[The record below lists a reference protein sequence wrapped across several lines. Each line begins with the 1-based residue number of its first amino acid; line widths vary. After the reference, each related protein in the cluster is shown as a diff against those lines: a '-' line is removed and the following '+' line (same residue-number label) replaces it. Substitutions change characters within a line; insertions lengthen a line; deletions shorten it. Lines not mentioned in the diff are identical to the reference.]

1 MLDLVNLIEKMRV
14 RMGLVDNLVMELVS
28 HTCHHTT
35 PLYPNITTYLLSTG
49 DNFANTAQTNSQT
62 DTVQHNRHL
71 SPATNR
77 SNIPNIAPIITDNL
91 NLFILYNFSYHVPK
105 HFVFHLINVQNE
117 MQNFFYQHPEH
128 KYPQYS

>member
-1 MLDLVNLIEKMRV
+1 MLERV
-14 RMGLVDNLVMELVS
+14 KVVGKAVFNLVMKLVS

-35 PLYPNITTYLLSTG
+35 HPYPNITTYLPFTG

-71 SPATNR
+71 SPATNK
-77 SNIPNIAPIITDNL
+77 SNIPNIAPIITDNR

-105 HFVFHLINVQNE
+105 HFVFHLIDVRNE